1 MRKPLRHNEIRDS
14 HPLDICGQLWLFVVK
29 RCVEKCVWWRPA
41 TRPERGALPVVLD
54 CSYEAREVPGERC
67 GRGIRTALPGQP
79 LSLARVHW
87 RTAGGSAYDALT
99 FAGANRLA
107 RSAAHHTIRHSPI
120 PPNAPA
126 DPVPAPRANSLAG
139 RFVGTLDR
147 ECLEDLLIPGERH
160 LRKVLAG

>member
-1 MRKPLRHNEIRDS
+1 VETTAPQRDPRFSSTGRLSLVVVVCGQKMCRKVCVVATS
-14 HPLDICGQLWLFVVK
+14 HPPGTGG
-29 RCVEKCVWWRPA
+29 R
-41 TRPERGALPVVLD
+41 PVVLD
-54 CSYEAREVPGERC
+54 CSYAARFPVNAAGEAY
-67 GRGIRTALPGQP
+67 GQLSLAP

-107 RSAAHHTIRHSPI
+107 RSAAHHTIRQSPI

-126 DPVPAPRANSLAG
+126 DPVPAPRANSLPR
-139 RFVGTLDR
+139 RFVGTLGR

>member
-1 MRKPLRHNEIRDS
+1 MPLVVETFAPQRDPRFS
-14 HPLDICGQLWLFVVK
+14 PLDVHDRLSLFVVK
-29 RCVEKCVWWRPA
+29 GCGEKCVWWRPA

-54 CSYEAREVPGERC
+54 CSYEAP
-67 GRGIRTALPGQP
+67 
-79 LSLARVHW
+79 RVHW

-107 RSAAHHTIRHSPI
+107 RSAAHHTIRQSPI

-126 DPVPAPRANSLAG
+126 DPVPAPRANSLPG
-139 RFVGTLDR
+139 RFVGTLGR